1 MKSKL
6 DKAILDS
13 MSRNPNNW
21 KGIFYY
27 NPSDPRLIVR
37 KIHPL
42 MGWSFNFA
50 SPYSYITL
58 ISIILI
64 TIAAIVFIK

>member
-1 MKSKL
+1 MKSGL

-27 NPSDPRLIVR
+27 NPRDPRLIVR
-37 KIHPL
+37 KIYPL

-64 TIAAIVFIK
+64 TIAAIIFIK

>member
-1 MKSKL
+1 MKSKP

-27 NPSDPRLIVR
+27 NPKDPRLIVR
-37 KIHPL
+37 KINPSL
-42 MGWSFNFA
+42 GWSLNFA
-50 SPYSYITL
+50 SPYSSITL

-64 TIAAIVFIK
+64 TIAAIIFIK